1 MPNDECKTYL
11 GTKGYSIYK
20 NKISVNEQQYI
31 REQLTVR
38 PYVPKAPVQPQ
49 SFPIYLES
57 PNKLYVP
64 RYFGEELYGK
74 PDEFRIGKG
83 DDINL
88 EFKGELRDF
97 QKDVVNKFLKSI
109 DDDTGCGGGLIDV
122 FCGGGKCNGL
132 DTPIMMY
139 DGTIKMVQDVK
150 VGDQLMGDDSTPRNV
165 LSLARGREMMYDV
178 IPNKGDT
185 YTVNQSHILSLKCS
199 TNFNKKYRKGEV
211 HDIPLLDY
219 LDLPK
224 SFHGRAGPLLGYRVG
239 VEFEPVMIELE
250 PYYLGCW
257 LGDGTSRNTGITNID
272 EPVINYC
279 YEYAKKLELD
289 IRIED
294 SNKSRTPQ
302 YIFTSKKSKNNKLLK
317 MLQGY
322 DLIQNKHIPDDFKYN
337 SRKVRLEL
345 LAGIIDTD
353 GSVAHNNY
361 DIIQKNETLM
371 DDIIYLVRSLGFAA
385 YKKEC
390 KKSCMY
396 KGEKKV
402 GTYYRTTIH
411 GKGLEEI
418 PVKCERKKV
427 EPRKQ
432 IKDALVTRIKIEP
445 VGVDDYYGFELDGNH
460 RYLLGDFTVTHNTV
474 MGINIISQLKKKTL
488 IIVHKTFLLNQWIER
503 IEQFLPDAKVGSIQG
518 QVIDIEGKDIVIGM
532 LQSLSM
538 KSYPSDLFSCF
549 GLTITD
555 ETHHLGSEV
564 FSQALQKIVT
574 PVTLGLSAT
583 MQRKDGLTRVFK
595 MFLGEIVYKMK
606 RESEDNVLVKGIT
619 YSVEDDEEYNEVKY
633 DWKGNPQYSSM
644 ISKVCGYNRR
654 SEFILSVI
662 KQELAEKPEQQ
673 IMVLAQQKNILIYLD
688 KAIKCHNVASV
699 GFYVGGMK
707 EEDLKETE
715 SKTIVLATYAMAAEG
730 LDIKTLTSM
739 ILASP
744 RTDITQAVGRIL
756 RVKHERPLVVDII
769 DSHDVFK
776 RQWEKRLAF
785 YKKNK
790 YKVLETRNEDYKNN
804 NWETVYEKTIKVE
817 KKEKVKEKVCMVD
830 L

>member
-31 REQLTVR
+31 RDQLMVR

-74 PDEFRIGKG
+74 PDEYRIGEG

-97 QKDVVNKFLKSI
+97 QKDVVNKFLKSV
-109 DDDTGCGGGLIDV
+109 DDDTGCGGGL
-122 FCGGGKCNGL
+122 L
-132 DTPIMMY
+132 
-139 DGTIKMVQDVK
+139 
-150 VGDQLMGDDSTPRNV
+150 
-165 LSLARGREMMYDV
+165 
-178 IPNKGDT
+178 
-185 YTVNQSHILSLKCS
+185 
-199 TNFNKKYRKGEV
+199 
-211 HDIPLLDY
+211 DIPCGFG
-219 LDLPK
+219 K
-224 SFHGRAGPLLGYRVG
+224 T
-239 VEFEPVMIELE
+239 I
-250 PYYLGCW
+250 
-257 LGDGTSRNTGITNID
+257 
-272 EPVINYC
+272 
-279 YEYAKKLELD
+279 
-289 IRIED
+289 
-294 SNKSRTPQ
+294 
-302 YIFTSKKSKNNKLLK
+302 
-317 MLQGY
+317 
-322 DLIQNKHIPDDFKYN
+322 
-337 SRKVRLEL
+337 
-345 LAGIIDTD
+345 LA
-353 GSVAHNNY
+353 
-361 DIIQKNETLM
+361 L
-371 DDIIYLVRSLGFAA
+371 
-385 YKKEC
+385 
-390 KKSCMY
+390 
-396 KGEKKV
+396 
-402 GTYYRTTIH
+402 
-411 GKGLEEI
+411 
-418 PVKCERKKV
+418 
-427 EPRKQ
+427 
-432 IKDALVTRIKIEP
+432 
-445 VGVDDYYGFELDGNH
+445 
-460 RYLLGDFTVTHNTV
+460 
-474 MGINIISQLKKKTL
+474 NIISRIKKKTL
-488 IIVHKTFLLNQWIER
+488 VIVHKTFLLNQWMER

-518 QVIDIEGKDIVIGM
+518 QVIDMEGKDIVIGM

-583 MQRKDGLTRVFK
+583 MQRKDGLTHVFK
-595 MFLGEIVYKMK
+595 MFLGDIVYKMK
-606 RESEDNVLVKGIT
+606 RESEDDVLVKAIT
-619 YSVEDDEEYNEVKY
+619 YNVDDEEYNKVKY
-633 DWKGNPQYSSM
+633 DGKGNPQHSSM

-662 KQELAEKPEQQ
+662 KQELAEKPDQQ

-688 KAIKCHNVASV
+688 KAIKYHNVASA

-715 SKTIVLATYAMAAEG
+715 TKKIVLATYAMAAEG

-744 RTDITQAVGRIL
+744 RTDITQSVGRIL

-769 DSHDVFK
+769 DSHDVFR

-790 YKVLETRNEDYKNN
+790 YKVLKTTNEDYKNN
-804 NWETVYEKTIKVE
+804 NWETVYEKTMKVE
-817 KKEKVKEKVCMVD
+817 KKKKEKVCMVD